1 VRSASI
7 VFCCDGVVRSAVAA
21 SWFRQMGYP
30 RVSVVDG
37 GVEAWRRSGLPLASG
52 PDESV
57 PFGLAEA
64 EANLTS
70 LSPADLWSELTLER
84 PLLVHVG
91 TSRQFARA
99 HVPGARWVSRS
110 WLELEIGSI
119 VSDTKSRPI
128 VVTDADGPAAMLA
141 GATLREL
148 GYQRVAALGGGMR
161 AWQAA
166 GLEIEQGLSGVML
179 PPDDILA
186 SGPERSAAEAI
197 EYLRWE
203 TALAPGH
210 AGGG

>member
-1 VRSASI
+1 
-7 VFCCDGVVRSAVAA
+7 
-21 SWFRQMGYP
+21 
-30 RVSVVDG
+30 VSVLDG
-37 GVEAWRRSGLPLASG
+37 GVEAWRSRGLPLATG
-52 PDESV
+52 PDETV

-64 EANLTS
+64 EANVGS
-70 LSPADLWSELTLER
+70 QSPSELQSELSSEHR
-84 PLLVHVG
+84 PVMLHVG

-99 HVPGARWVSRS
+99 HLPGARWMSRS

-119 VSDTKSRPI
+119 APDRSRSM
-128 VVTDADGPAAMLA
+128 VVTDADGPAAALA
-141 GATLREL
+141 AATLREM
-148 GYQRVAALGGGMR
+148 GYQRVAALRGGVR

-179 PPDDILA
+179 PPDDIVP